1 MKNTSSISIRI
12 LSTLA
17 LLFYTMLSYGQSTYD
32 VTYTSGIFNGENS
45 WLLWDAT
52 TNSELLCDDEPSA
65 PGTYSVP
72 VPAGHSI
79 ELYLWESFGDNW
91 NGGASISLSRQVG
104 PDCPAA
110 DLFGPFLN
118 DVANAGAD
126 GNGALAACPGGSP
139 ADGAGGYLAFSTSC
153 GTLIPTL
160 GQWGIIV
167 LFLSFGIFG
176 LIKIKSKVLSL
187 KSVKL

>member
-32 VTYTSGIFNGENS
+32 VTYTSGTFNGENS

-52 TNSELLCDDEPSA
+52 TNSELLCDDA
-65 PGTYSVP
+65 TAVPGTYSAP

-79 ELYLWESFGDNW
+79 ELYLWESFGDGW
-91 NGGASISLSRQVG
+91 AGATISLSRQVG

-118 DVANAGAD
+118 PNNGGGAI
-126 GNGALAACPGGSP
+126 GNGTLDDCPGGSP
-139 ADGAGGYLAFSTSC
+139 TDGFGGYLAFSTSC

-160 GQWGIIV
+160 GQWGIII
-167 LFLSFGIFG
+167 LFLSLGIFG
-176 LIKIKSKVLSL
+176 MIKIKSKVLSL